1 MAHLMA
7 TAYFTSFHSCAYGG
21 KRYKAT
27 SFLTSDVGFLV
38 LCRQCDGL
46 HEHLSWG
53 FDEQAQQ
60 FSTALEA
67 EYPKPLCEEYGR
79 IFLTIVEQRNLPFS
93 EYPDADD
100 KLHPQKQHR
109 GRAVPPLIPE
119 YARVV
124 SILLSEEPKLDG
136 KNCLA
141 QELTNIPTG
150 SKLLRTEAKGGTGD
164 KHFTMYVF
172 GIFHGHKFFLQLSRA
187 LWHPFDELRH
197 IPDLMIQ
204 AIFFMLSHSRVEV
217 ARRRLEILQ
226 EWRSWAKELGDEE
239 QRWRATMPEHVRM
252 VLHNKR
258 PALLQKLATEVLD
271 WPDREI
277 CNDLCKGFRIVGEA
291 PATGIFRTQPKPAV
305 LSESELMEQCKFLR
319 PAIIG
324 KTRASAGNDNAS
336 ELYDIT
342 LKEATE
348 KQWLCGPLTYEQ
360 VNALFGQSWLPV
372 RRFGVEQ
379 RSKLRPIDDFCENRL
394 NSTFTTVDKISL
406 RTMDHITWAALIICK
421 HCLHT
426 GDMKFVLSSGECL
439 AGGAHDDWKGNCEL
453 KVTALDLKS
462 AYKQLPLHEAD
473 VPKAVVTI
481 WDPECNQT
489 RYFTMRTL
497 PFGAAA
503 SVLRFNRISKLLWA
517 LGCKLGLIW
526 ASYYDDYPMLCPA
539 MLESS
544 SLSGAKALFNFL
556 GFQYAGDKLFEPS
569 HKADILGVELDLA
582 LSCQGVVDIR
592 NKQER
597 IHDICQTLDNIL
609 ESRRL
614 KPRDLPSHL
623 GRLQFADMQIA
634 GRAGKLAMHDLRK
647 MGSSGALEVSLEPSQ
662 VSALKLLKR
671 RIESGKP
678 RRLQAKPQTK
688 PWILF
693 TDGSLEY
700 DDSGA
705 AMSPEGVSRY
715 FGCEVPAEVLKSW
728 QVNGR
733 EHVIGII
740 ELYACVVALAEWQPL
755 LKSQRTILFFDN

>member
-1 MAHLMA
+1 MA

-27 SFLTSDVGFLV
+27 SFLTSHVGFLV

-53 FDEQAQQ
+53 YDEQAQQ

-67 EYPKPLCEEYGR
+67 EYPKFLCEEYGR
-79 IFLTIVEQRNLPFS
+79 ILLTIVKQRNIPFS

-100 KLHPQKQHR
+100 KTHPQKQQR
-109 GRAVPPLIPE
+109 GRAVPPLLPE
-119 YARVV
+119 YERVV
-124 SILLSEEPKLDG
+124 STLLSKEPNLDG
-136 KNCLA
+136 KHCVWQFYRN
-141 QELTNIPTG
+141 
-150 SKLLRTEAKGGTGD
+150 GGVGP
-164 KHFTMYVF
+164 
-172 GIFHGHKFFLQLSRA
+172 LN
-187 LWHPFDELRH
+187 W
-197 IPDLMIQ
+197 
-204 AIFFMLSHSRVEV
+204 
-217 ARRRLEILQ
+217 
-226 EWRSWAKELGDEE
+226 E
-239 QRWRATMPEHVRM
+239 QRNSVGGATMPEHVRV
-252 VLHNKR
+252 VLQNKR
-258 PALLQKLATEVLD
+258 PAFLQKLATEVFD

-277 CNDLCKGFRIVGEA
+277 CNDLCKGSRIVGEA
-291 PATGIFRTQPKPAV
+291 PASGIFRIQPKPAM

-324 KTRASAGNDNAS
+324 KTKTSGDNDTAS
-336 ELYDIT
+336 ELYNIT
-342 LKEATE
+342 LTEATE
-348 KQWLCGPLTYEQ
+348 KRWLCGPLTYEQ
-360 VNALFGQSWLPV
+360 VSTMFGQAWLPV

-379 RSKLRPIDDFCENRL
+379 KDKLRPIDDFCENRV
-394 NSTFTTVDKISL
+394 NSTFTTVDKISV
-406 RTMDHITWAALIICK
+406 RTMDHITCAALISCK

-426 GDMKFVLSSGECL
+426 GDMKFVLSNGDSLSGRV
-439 AGGAHDDWKGNCEL
+439 HDDWKGKCDL

-481 WDPECNQT
+481 LGPECNQT
-489 RYFTMRTL
+489 KYFTLRTL

-503 SVLRFNRISKLLWA
+503 SVLHFNRISKLLWA

-526 ASYYDDYPMLCPA
+526 ASYYDDYPMLCPS

-544 SLSGAKALFNFL
+544 SLSGAKALFI
-556 GFQYAGDKLFEPS
+556 FEPS
-569 HKADILGVELDLA
+569 HKADILGVELDLT
-582 LSCQGVVDIR
+582 LSGQGVVDNR

-597 IHDICQTLDNIL
+597 IHDICEALDNIL
-609 ESRRL
+609 ESQKL

-623 GRLQFADMQIA
+623 GLLPFADMQIA
-634 GRAGKLAMHDLRK
+634 GRAGKLAMHDLRQ
-647 MGSSGALEVSLEPSQ
+647 MGSSGALEVSLEPSH
-662 VSALKLLKR
+662 VSALKLVKR
-671 RIESGKP
+671 RIASGKP
-678 RRLQAKPQTK
+678 TRLQAKPQTK

-705 AMSPEGVSRY
+705 ANANIGTLLVSPDGRSRY
-715 FGCEVPAEVLKSW
+715 FGCDVPAEVLKSW

-733 EHVIGII
+733 EHVIWII

-755 LKSQRTILFFDN
+755 FKNQRTSIRRQLWCSGLPHQRISRSEDMEKTFDGFGKCGR